1 MNIHT
6 PEITAIPERDEAEA
20 ALALL
25 RRWAKSASTT
35 EILELDPSV
44 ARLVPGSDTA
54 SYPAFER
61 SYPDGFEVDTAYKD
75 TLPDLQ
81 NGPAS
86 LIRGAKQQIQHVGI
100 SNFRLP
106 LRVQTRAGAP
116 LTLETS
122 VTGTVSLAADK
133 KGINM
138 SRIMRSFYK
147 HAEAAFSFDVIE
159 AALDD
164 YKTDLDSIDARIHMR
179 FSFPMQITSLR
190 SALSGFQ
197 YYDIALE
204 LVEQAGVRKRIIHLD
219 YVYSST
225 CPCSLELSE
234 HARATRGQLATPH
247 SQRSVARISVVVED
261 GADCLWFEDL
271 IDACRRAVPTE
282 TQVMV
287 KREDEQAFA
296 ELNAANPIFVED
308 AARLFCQQC
317 LADVRIGDFRVVASH
332 QESLHSHDAVSVLT
346 EGDTFANDSIDPRMF
361 ASLFHVG

>member
-6 PEITAIPERDEAEA
+6 PSLDLTPDRDEAQA
-20 ALALL
+20 ALDVL
-25 RRWAKSASTT
+25 RKWANSVTPT
-35 EILELDPSV
+35 EVHELDPSV
-44 ARLVPGSDTA
+44 ARLVPGLDQTDYPSLSREYPEGFVVDE
-54 SYPAFER
+54 SYKA
-61 SYPDGFEVDTAYKD
+61 A
-75 TLPDLQ
+75 LPDLQ

-106 LRVQTRAGAP
+106 IRFKTRDAGDM
-116 LTLETS
+116 TLES
-122 VTGTVSLAADK
+122 SITGTVSLDAEK

-147 HAEAAFSFDVIE
+147 HAEETFSFEVIE

-164 YKTDLDSIDARIHMR
+164 YINDLESFDARIQMR
-179 FSFPMQITSLR
+179 FSFPMKVDSLR
-190 SALSGFQ
+190 SGLSGYQ

-204 LVEQAGVRKRIIHLD
+204 LIHQGGDRKKILHLD

-247 SQRSVARISVVVED
+247 SQRSVARVSVALDED
-261 GADCLWFEDL
+261 AQCLWFEDL
-271 IDACRRAVPTE
+271 VELCRRAVPTE

-308 AARLFCQQC
+308 AARLFCQELQ
-317 LADVRIGDFRVVASH
+317 ADVRIGDFRVIASH
-332 QESLHSHDAVSVLT
+332 QESLHSHDAVSILV
-346 EGDTFANDSIDPRMF
+346 EGDTFAAESLDPKLF
-361 ASLFHVG
+361 NTLFHVG

>member
-6 PEITAIPERDEAEA
+6 PEITAIPEREEAEA
-20 ALALL
+20 ALDLL

-35 EILELDPSV
+35 DILELDPSV
-44 ARLVPGSDTA
+44 ARLVPGGDVVG
-54 SYPAFER
+54 YPSFDR
-61 SYPDGFEVDTAYKD
+61 KYPTDFAVDEGYKS

-81 NGPAS
+81 NGPSS

-106 LRVQTRAGAP
+106 LRVQTRDGDA
-116 LTLETS
+116 LTLDTS
-122 VTGTVSLAADK
+122 VTGSVSLEDDK
-133 KGINM
+133 NGINM
-138 SRIMRSFYK
+138 SRIMRSFYA
-147 HAEAAFSFDVIE
+147 HAEKTFSFEVIE

-164 YKTDLDSIDARIHMR
+164 YKSDLESFDARIQMR
-179 FSFPMQITSLR
+179 FSFPMKVESLR
-190 SALSGFQ
+190 SGLSGYQ

-204 LVEQAGVRKRIIHLD
+204 LVEQAGVRKKIMHLD

-247 SQRSVARISVVVED
+247 SQRSVARISVVLDED
-261 GADCLWFEDL
+261 AQCLWFEDL
-271 IDACRRAVPTE
+271 IDMARRAVPTE

-308 AARLFCQQC
+308 AARLFCEQL
-317 LADVRIGDFRVVASH
+317 LADVRVGDFRVVASH
-332 QESLHSHDAVSVLT
+332 QESLHSHDAVSILT
-346 EGDTFANDSIDPRMF
+346 EGDTFASDSIDPRMF
-361 ASLFHVG
+361 STLFHVG

>member
-6 PEITAIPERDEAEA
+6 PGFEQTPTPEEAEA
-20 ALALL
+20 ALDLL
-25 RRWAKSASTT
+25 RRFADAAPSAQRAQV
-35 EILELDPSV
+35 E
-44 ARLVPGSDTA
+44 TA
-54 SYPAFER
+54 VTGLMPAAAYPAFSR
-61 SYPDGFEVDTAYKD
+61 AYPNEFRVDDAYKNG
-75 TLPDLQ
+75 LPDLQ
-81 NGPAS
+81 NGPSS
-86 LIRGAKQQIQHVGI
+86 LIRGSKAQIQHVGI

-106 LRVQTRAGAP
+106 IRYRTRDNGEVM
-116 LTLETS
+116 LETS
-122 VTGTVSLAADK
+122 VTGTVSLEAEK

-138 SRIMRSFYK
+138 SRIMRSFYA
-147 HAEAAFSFDVIE
+147 HAERTFSLDVIK

-164 YKTDLDSIDARIHMR
+164 YKADLESFDARILMR
-179 FSFPMQITSLR
+179 LSFPMKVQSLR
-190 SALSGFQ
+190 SGLSGYQ
-197 YYDIALE
+197 YYDIAVE
-204 LVEQAGVRKRIIHLD
+204 LVDRNGVRNVFLHLD

-247 SQRSVARISVVVED
+247 SQRSVARISAQVLE
-261 GADCLWFEDL
+261 GATLWYEDL
-271 IDACRRAVPTE
+271 VELCRAAVPTE

-308 AARLFCQQC
+308 AARLFCQQ
-317 LADVRIGDFRVVASH
+317 LELDSRIGDFRVVASH

-346 EGDTFANDSIDPRMF
+346 RGATFDAASLDPRLF

>member
-1 MNIHT
+1 MNIVAPVLNST
-6 PEITAIPERDEAEA
+6 DTDAVKA
-20 ALALL
+20 ALETLKA
-25 RRWAKSASTT
+25 WAASGSD
-35 EILELDPSV
+35 EDIKALDPSL
-44 ARLVPGSDTA
+44 ARLLVPQG
-54 SYPAFER
+54 SYPAFNR
-61 SYPDGFEVDTAYKD
+61 TYPDDFIAGPNYMA

-81 NGPAS
+81 NGPSS

-106 LRVQTRAGAP
+106 IRFHTRDGAD
-116 LTLETS
+116 LALETS
-122 VTGTVSLAADK
+122 VTGTVSLEADK

-147 HAEAAFSFDVIE
+147 HAEETFSFEVIE

-164 YKTDLDSIDARIHMR
+164 YIADLDSFDARIQMR
-179 FSFPMQITSLR
+179 FSFPMKVDSLR
-190 SALSGFQ
+190 SALSGYQ

-204 LVEQAGVRKRIIHLD
+204 LVETNGVRQKIIHLD

-247 SQRSVARISVVVED
+247 SQRSVARVSVLLNRD
-261 GADCLWFEDL
+261 APCLWFEDL
-271 IDACRRAVPTE
+271 IDTCRRAVPTE

-308 AARLFCQQC
+308 AARLFCEQL
-317 LADVRIGDFRVVASH
+317 LADARISDFRVIASH

-346 EGDTFANDSIDPRMF
+346 EGDTFAQASFDPKLF
-361 ASLFHVG
+361 NTLFHVG

>member
-1 MNIHT
+1 MNIHS
-6 PEITAIPERDEAEA
+6 PDMDNMPERDEAEA
-20 ALALL
+20 ALSVL
-25 RRWAKSASTT
+25 RRWAKQASET

-44 ARLVPGSDTA
+44 ANLLPGGAQD
-54 SYPAFER
+54 YPALER
-61 SYPDGFEVDTAYKD
+61 SYPDTFTVDEAYKD
-75 TLPDLQ
+75 GLPDLQ
-81 NGPAS
+81 NGPSS
-86 LIRGAKQQIQHVGI
+86 LIKGSKQQIQHVGI

-106 LRVQTRAGAP
+106 IRFHTRDNGD

-122 VTGTVSLAADK
+122 VTGSVSLEADK

-147 HAEAAFSFDVIE
+147 HADSTFSFEVME

-164 YKTDLDSIDARIHMR
+164 YITDLESFDARIQMR
-179 FSFPMQITSLR
+179 FSFPMKVDSLR
-190 SALSGFQ
+190 SGLNGYQ

-204 LVEQAGVRKRIIHLD
+204 LVERDGVRKKIMHFD

-247 SQRSVARISVVVED
+247 SQRSVARISVEVD
-261 GADCLWFEDL
+261 RDAQCLWFEDL
-271 IDACRRAVPTE
+271 IEACRRAVPTE

-308 AARLFCQQC
+308 AARLFCEQLQ
-317 LADVRIGDFRVVASH
+317 ADQRIGDFRIVASH

-346 EGDTFANDSIDPRMF
+346 EGETFATQSIDPKLF
-361 ASLFHVG
+361 TTLFHVG

>member
-6 PEITAIPERDEAEA
+6 PAVDRKPSREEAEA

-25 RRWAKSASTT
+25 RQWAGKSGDD
-35 EILELDPSV
+35 EIVSLDEDVLRLLPDFAPEYPELKTV
-44 ARLVPGSDTA
+44 YPGDFA
-54 SYPAFER
+54 
-61 SYPDGFEVDTAYKD
+61 VDAAYKERM
-75 TLPDLQ
+75 PDLQ

-86 LIRGAKQQIQHVGI
+86 LIRGANEAIQHVGI
-100 SNFRLP
+100 SNFRVP
-106 LRVQTRAGAP
+106 IQYHTRDNGD

-122 VTGTVSLAADK
+122 VTGTVSLDADK

-138 SRIMRSFYK
+138 SRIMRSFYAHSDK
-147 HAEAAFSFDVIE
+147 TFSFEVIE

-164 YKTDLDSIDARIHMR
+164 YKTDLESFDARIQMR
-179 FSFPMQITSLR
+179 LSFPLRVDSLR
-190 SALSGFQ
+190 SGLSGYQ

-204 LVEQAGVRKRIIHLD
+204 LIEVAGVRKKIMHLD

-234 HARATRGQLATPH
+234 HARRERGQLATPH
-247 SQRSVARISVVVED
+247 SQRSVARLSIELKENGQVM
-261 GADCLWFEDL
+261 WFEDL

-308 AARLFCQQC
+308 AARLFCEQLQ
-317 LADVRIGDFRVVASH
+317 ADGRIGDFRVIASH

-346 EGDTFANDSIDPRMF
+346 QGPTFDVGSIDPRLF